1 MHKITFKPSISTSK
15 LRLDSIVCA
24 INNCAKTT
32 LENGESYTSELSSE
46 IINRENIL
54 ERRVEIT
61 IPDKITTEE
70 IFTLGV
76 LVGTIQ
82 CINQLKA
89 I

>member
-24 INNCAKTT
+24 INSCAKTT

-82 CINQLKA
+82 CIN
-89 I
+89 